1 MVKALLIIAG
11 SISLGLGVLGIFVPG
26 LPTTSFLLLTAYLWA
41 RSSDKLYNKLLNN
54 KYLGPYILE
63 FRKNKGMTLKQKI
76 YANSMMWTMIGL
88 STYFFIENR
97 TVDYIVIGV
106 GIIGTIVM
114 GFIVKTVKKPKP
126 EEAEASA
133 KTNNLSR
140 ETAS

>member
-11 SISLGLGVLGIFVPG
+11 SISLGLGILGIFVPG

-41 RSSDKLYNKLLNN
+41 RSSDKLYNRLLNN

-88 STYFFIENR
+88 STYFMIENR
-97 TVDYIVIGV
+97 TADYIVMGV

-114 GFIVKTVKKPKP
+114 GFIVKTVKKPNP
-126 EEAEASA
+126 EKAGASA
-133 KTNNLSR
+133 KTSNLSR
-140 ETAS
+140 ETAR

>member
-11 SISLGLGVLGIFVPG
+11 SISLGLGILGIFVPG

-41 RSSDKLYNKLLNN
+41 RSSDKLYNRLLNN

-88 STYFFIENR
+88 STYFMIENR
-97 TVDYIVIGV
+97 TADYIVMGV

-114 GFIVKTVKKPKP
+114 GFIVKTVKKPNP
-126 EEAEASA
+126 EKAEASA
-133 KTNNLSR
+133 KTSNLSR
-140 ETAS
+140 ETAR

>member
-1 MVKALLIIAG
+1 MKKALLIIAG
-11 SISLGLGVLGIFVPG
+11 SISLGLGILGIFVPG

-88 STYFFIENR
+88 STYFFIDNS

-126 EEAEASA
+126 ETAEATA
-133 KTNNLSR
+133 KTSYLNR
-140 ETAS
+140 EAAK

>member
-1 MVKALLIIAG
+1 M
-11 SISLGLGVLGIFVPG
+11 GLGILGIFVPG

-41 RSSDKLYNKLLNN
+41 RSSEKLYNKLLNN

-63 FRKNKGMTLKQKI
+63 FRRNKGMTLKQKI
-76 YANSMMWTMIGL
+76 YANSMMWTMIGI
-88 STYFFIENR
+88 STYFLIENR

-126 EEAEASA
+126 EKAQSTAQANEL
-133 KTNNLSR
+133 NR
-140 ETAS
+140 ETVS